1 MGYWRTRLTGRK
13 APVFCIEKRIQMKI
27 EIKNRC
33 KNNEW
38 SKISE
43 ILKSVGMAHYNPDK
57 HKKAFEAS
65 YCTVFLY
72 DNEELVGFGR
82 AISDGAYQA
91 AIYDCAV
98 VEEYQG
104 YGLGK
109 KIVQTML
116 TKLSGCNIILYA
128 SPGKEGFYEKQGF
141 RKMKTGMAYFINRDN
156 MAERGFTE

>member
-1 MGYWRTRLTGRK
+1 
-13 APVFCIEKRIQMKI
+13 MKI
-27 EIKNRC
+27 EAKTDIENIDW
-33 KNNEW
+33 NL
-38 SKISE
+38 ISE
-43 ILKSVGMAHYNPDK
+43 TLKSVGMAYYSPEK

-72 DNEELVGFGR
+72 DQDKMVGFGR

-98 VEEYQG
+98 IEEYQG

-109 KIVQTML
+109 QIVQEIL
-116 TKLSGCNIILYA
+116 LQLKDCNIILYA

-141 RKMKTGMAYFINRDN
+141 RKMKTGMAYFINRES
-156 MAERGFTE
+156 MSERGFTE